1 MWYKKFEEQ
10 QDTALAEYKS
20 FWFSKFNKAMRWYFP
35 YVSHDSTMILGAT
48 RRHNNYV
55 HLYHGHGRSGI
66 LDSDG
71 GRTTNTDLIFS
82 DTCDEYYFS
91 ASVFY
96 YVLLPQVVAKVFGTE
111 AAAYF
116 HKASGWM
123 RISEGMG
130 GNVSAEHWLER
141 SGELYPREKEV
152 QYYIAL
158 IDTIHGFHKKEMLE
172 FLSGNAA
179 ALDMDAYKNL
189 CNITSTS
196 LTDFEKELDSAVES
210 AKQHFKEEES
220 PVYYL
225 PQDLLYY

>member
-1 MWYKKFEEQ
+1 MWYKKFGEQ

-20 FWFSKFNKAMRWYFP
+20 FWFSKFNKALRWYFP

-48 RRHNNYV
+48 RCHNNYV
-55 HLYHGHGRSGI
+55 RLYYELS
-66 LDSDG
+66 DS
-71 GRTTNTDLIFS
+71 
-82 DTCDEYYFS
+82 CDQYYFS

-96 YVLLPQVVAKVFGTE
+96 YVLLPQVVAKVFGKE
-111 AAAYF
+111 AAACF
-116 HKASGWM
+116 HKAFGWM

-158 IDTIHGFHKKEMLE
+158 IDAIHGFHKGEMLE

-179 ALDMDAYKNL
+179 AVDTNAYRKL

-196 LTDFEKELDSAVES
+196 LADFEKELDSAVEA
-210 AKQHFKEEES
+210 AKLHFKDGEC

-225 PQDLLYY
+225 PEDLRYY

>member
-20 FWFSKFNKAMRWYFP
+20 FWFSKFIKALKWYFP
-35 YVSHDSTMILGAT
+35 YVRHDSTMILGAS
-48 RRHNNYV
+48 RRNNNYV
-55 HLYHGHGRSGI
+55 RLYEGRRMSRI
-66 LDSDG
+66 LCFNRVKTTDTEVILSDS
-71 GRTTNTDLIFS
+71 
-82 DTCDEYYFS
+82 CDEYYFS

-141 SGELYPREKEV
+141 SGELFPVEKEV

-158 IDTIHGFHKKEMLE
+158 IDAIHDFHKREMLE

-179 ALDMDAYKNL
+179 AVDMDAYRKL
-189 CNITSTS
+189 CNRTSTS
-196 LTDFEKELDSAVES
+196 LADFEKELDSAVES
-210 AKQHFKEEES
+210 ARQHFKEGDS

-225 PQDLLYY
+225 PNDLLYY

>member
-1 MWYKKFEEQ
+1 MWYKKFAEQ
-10 QDTALAEYKS
+10 PDTALSEYKN
-20 FWFSKFNKAMRWYFP
+20 FWFSKFFKALKWYFP
-35 YVSHDSTMILGAT
+35 NVSRDFAMILGAS
-48 RRHNNYV
+48 RSKNNYV
-55 HLYHGHGRSGI
+55 RLYHGHGRSGI
-66 LDSDG
+66 LDSDS

-179 ALDMDAYKNL
+179 AVDMDAYRKL
-189 CNITSTS
+189 CNITSCI
-196 LTDFEKELDSAVES
+196 L
-210 AKQHFKEEES
+210 
-220 PVYYL
+220 
-225 PQDLLYY
+225 

>member
-1 MWYKKFEEQ
+1 MWYKKFAEQ
-10 QDTALAEYKS
+10 PDTALSEYKN
-20 FWFSKFNKAMRWYFP
+20 FWFSKFIKALKWYFP
-35 YVSHDSTMILGAT
+35 NVSRDFTMILGAS
-48 RRHNNYV
+48 RSKNNYV
-55 HLYHGHGRSGI
+55 RLYEGRGMSGI
-66 LDSDG
+66 LCFDRV
-71 GRTTNTDLIFS
+71 RTTNTEVILS
-82 DTCDEYYFS
+82 DSCDEYYFS

-141 SGELYPREKEV
+141 SGELFPMEKEV

-158 IDTIHGFHKKEMLE
+158 IDAIHDFHKGEMLE
-172 FLSGNAA
+172 FLRGNAA
-179 ALDMDAYKNL
+179 AVDMDAYRKL
-189 CNITSTS
+189 CNITST
-196 LTDFEKELDSAVES
+196 LLADFEKELDSAVEA
-210 AKQHFKEEES
+210 AKLHFKDGEC

-225 PQDLLYY
+225 MEDLRYY

>member
-1 MWYKKFEEQ
+1 MWYKKFAEQ
-10 QDTALAEYKS
+10 PDTALSEYKN
-20 FWFSKFNKAMRWYFP
+20 FWFSKFIKALKWYFP
-35 YVSHDSTMILGAT
+35 NVSRDFTMILGAS
-48 RRHNNYV
+48 RSKNNYV
-55 HLYHGHGRSGI
+55 RLYYELS
-66 LDSDG
+66 DS
-71 GRTTNTDLIFS
+71 
-82 DTCDEYYFS
+82 CDQYYFS

-130 GNVSAEHWLER
+130 GNVGAEHWLER
-141 SGELYPREKEV
+141 SGELFPAEKEV

-158 IDTIHGFHKKEMLE
+158 IDAIHGFHKGEMLE
-172 FLSGNAA
+172 FLSGNSAA
-179 ALDMDAYKNL
+179 VDTDAYRKL

-196 LTDFEKELDSAVES
+196 LADFETELDSAVES
-210 AKQHFKEEES
+210 ARQHFKEGDS

-225 PQDLLYY
+225 PDDLLYY

>member
-1 MWYKKFEEQ
+1 MWYKKFAEQ
-10 QDTALAEYKS
+10 PDTALSEYKN
-20 FWFSKFNKAMRWYFP
+20 FWFSKFIKALKWYFP
-35 YVSHDSTMILGAT
+35 NVSRDFTMILGAT
-48 RRHNNYV
+48 RCHNNYV
-55 HLYHGHGRSGI
+55 RLYHGHGRSGI
-66 LDSDG
+66 LHFDS

-141 SGELYPREKEV
+141 SEELFPVEKEV

-158 IDTIHGFHKKEMLE
+158 IDAIHDFHKGEMLE

-179 ALDMDAYKNL
+179 AVDTDAYRKL

-196 LTDFEKELDSAVES
+196 LADFEKELDSAVEA
-210 AKQHFKEEES
+210 AKLHFKEEES

>member
-1 MWYKKFEEQ
+1 MWYKKFAEQ
-10 QDTALAEYKS
+10 SDIALAEYKT
-20 FWFSKFNKAMRWYFP
+20 FWFSKFNKALKWYFP
-35 YVSHDSTMILGAT
+35 FVNSSSTMILGAS
-48 RRHNNYV
+48 RRNNNYV
-55 HLYHGHGRSGI
+55 RLYEGRGMPRI
-66 LDSDG
+66 LSFNRVKTTDTEVILSDS
-71 GRTTNTDLIFS
+71 
-82 DTCDEYYFS
+82 CDEYYFS

-141 SGELYPREKEV
+141 SGELFPVEKEV

-158 IDTIHGFHKKEMLE
+158 IDAIHDFHKSEMLE
-172 FLSGNAA
+172 FLSGNATA
-179 ALDMDAYKNL
+179 VDMDAYRKL

-196 LTDFEKELDSAVES
+196 LADFEKELDSAVEA
-210 AKQHFKEEES
+210 AKLHFKDGEC

-225 PQDLLYY
+225 PENLRYY

>member
-10 QDTALAEYKS
+10 QNTALTEYKS
-20 FWFSKFNKAMRWYFP
+20 FWFSKFIKALKWYFP

-55 HLYHGHGRSGI
+55 RLYYELS
-66 LDSDG
+66 DS
-71 GRTTNTDLIFS
+71 
-82 DTCDEYYFS
+82 CDQYYFS

-141 SGELYPREKEV
+141 SGELFPREKEV
-152 QYYIAL
+152 QYYISL

-196 LTDFEKELDSAVES
+196 LADFEKELDSAVES

-225 PQDLLYY
+225 SQDLLYY

>member
-1 MWYKKFEEQ
+1 MWYKKFAEQ
-10 QDTALAEYKS
+10 PDTALSEYKN
-20 FWFSKFNKAMRWYFP
+20 FWFSKFIKALKWYFP

-66 LDSDG
+66 LDSDS

-179 ALDMDAYKNL
+179 ALDMDAYKKL
-189 CNITSTS
+189 CNISSSS
-196 LTDFEKELDSAVES
+196 LADFEKELDFAVES
-210 AKQHFKEEES
+210 ARQHFKEGDS
-220 PVYYL
+220 PIYYL

>member
-1 MWYKKFEEQ
+1 MWYKKFAEQ
-10 QDTALAEYKS
+10 PDTALSEYKN
-20 FWFSKFNKAMRWYFP
+20 FWFSKFIKALKWYFP
-35 YVSHDSTMILGAT
+35 NVSRDFTMILGAS
-48 RRHNNYV
+48 RSKNNYV
-55 HLYHGHGRSGI
+55 RLYEGRGMSGI
-66 LDSDG
+66 QCFDR
-71 GRTTNTDLIFS
+71 GRTTNADVMFS
-82 DTCDEYYFS
+82 DSCEEYYFS

-130 GNVSAEHWLER
+130 GNVGAEHWLER
-141 SGELYPREKEV
+141 SEELFPLEKEV

-158 IDTIHGFHKKEMLE
+158 IDAIHDFHKGEMLE

-179 ALDMDAYKNL
+179 AVDMDAYRKL

-196 LTDFEKELDSAVES
+196 LADFEKELDSAVEA
-210 AKQHFKEEES
+210 AKQHFKEGEC
-220 PVYYL
+220 PIYYL
-225 PQDLLYY
+225 SKDLLYY

>member
-1 MWYKKFEEQ
+1 MWYKKFAEQ
-10 QDTALAEYKS
+10 PDTALSEYKN
-20 FWFSKFNKAMRWYFP
+20 FWFSKFIKALKWYFP
-35 YVSHDSTMILGAT
+35 NVSRDFTMILGAS
-48 RRHNNYV
+48 RSKNNYV
-55 HLYHGHGRSGI
+55 RLYYELS
-66 LDSDG
+66 DS
-71 GRTTNTDLIFS
+71 
-82 DTCDEYYFS
+82 CDQYYFS

-130 GNVSAEHWLER
+130 GNVGAEHWLER
-141 SGELYPREKEV
+141 SGELFPAEKEV

-158 IDTIHGFHKKEMLE
+158 IDAIHGFHKGEMLE
-172 FLSGNAA
+172 FLSGNSAA
-179 ALDMDAYKNL
+179 VDTDAYRKL

-196 LTDFEKELDSAVES
+196 LADFEKELDSAVES
-210 AKQHFKEEES
+210 ARQHFKEGDS

-225 PQDLLYY
+225 PDDLLYY

>member
-1 MWYKKFEEQ
+1 
-10 QDTALAEYKS
+10 
-20 FWFSKFNKAMRWYFP
+20 
-35 YVSHDSTMILGAT
+35 
-48 RRHNNYV
+48 
-55 HLYHGHGRSGI
+55 
-66 LDSDG
+66 
-71 GRTTNTDLIFS
+71 
-82 DTCDEYYFS
+82 
-91 ASVFY
+91 
-96 YVLLPQVVAKVFGTE
+96 LPQVVAKVFGTE